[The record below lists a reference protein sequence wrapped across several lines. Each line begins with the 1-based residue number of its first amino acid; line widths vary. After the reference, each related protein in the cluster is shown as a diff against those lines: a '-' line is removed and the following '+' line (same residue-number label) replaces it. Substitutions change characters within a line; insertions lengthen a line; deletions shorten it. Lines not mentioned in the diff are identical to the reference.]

1 MHNSDTLQVSF
12 SVSSREQRRAGR
24 RMWRYCAPDLKRR
37 YWLATLL
44 FVVIFAALFYGFN
57 ENVRRV
63 TDFLW
68 DGYEL
73 FQESGQTDETLPEW
87 GRDIWLGNTDAMA
100 GRLQHLKY
108 WLTGLLLLV
117 IFYLRWSYSLTL
129 RALFDPLDGRQ
140 FVLSVSAEGLLMEE
154 AGRTRLFYFWPAVSR
169 VILDKE
175 FLLFYVNRNAAY
187 CIPLDR
193 FADHAA
199 AAAFFQQALQFKEQS

>member
-1 MHNSDTLQVSF
+1 MENHDALQIAF

-24 RMWRYCAPDLKRR
+24 RMWRYRAPDLKRR

-44 FVVIFAALFYGFN
+44 LVVIFAALFYGFS

-63 TDFLW
+63 TNFLW

-117 IFYLRWSYSLTL
+117 IFYLRWNYSLTL
-129 RALFDPLDGRQ
+129 RALLDPPDGRE
-140 FVLSVSAEGLLMEE
+140 LLLAISAEGLLVAE
-154 AGRTRLFYFWPAVSR
+154 AGRTRLF
-169 VILDKE
+169 
-175 FLLFYVNRNAAY
+175 
-187 CIPLDR
+187 
-193 FADHAA
+193 
-199 AAAFFQQALQFKEQS
+199 

>member
-24 RMWRYCAPDLKRR
+24 RMYRYRAPDLKRR

-44 FVVIFAALFYGFN
+44 FVVIFAALFYGFS

-63 TDFLW
+63 THFLGDGCYFLPQGEISDGAAEMW
-68 DGYEL
+68 DNWSAGC
-73 FQESGQTDETLPEW
+73 DAVVDTLWQLP
-87 GRDIWLGNTDAMA
+87 
-100 GRLQHLKY
+100 Y
-108 WLTGLLLLV
+108 WMTGLLLLV
-117 IFYLRWSYSLTL
+117 IFYLRWNYSLTL

-154 AGRTRLFYFWPAVSR
+154 AGRTRLFYFWPTVSR

-175 FLLFYVNRNAAY
+175 FLLFYVNRNVAWF
-187 CIPLDR
+187 IPLDR
-193 FADHAA
+193 FANQAA
-199 AAAFFQQALQFKEQS
+199 AEAFFQQALQFKEQS

>member
-1 MHNSDTLQVSF
+1 MENHDALQIAF

-24 RMWRYCAPDLKRR
+24 RMWRYRTPDLKRR

-44 FVVIFAALFYGFN
+44 FVVIFAALFYGFS

-117 IFYLRWSYSLTL
+117 IFYLRWNYSLTL
-129 RALFDPLDGRQ
+129 RALLDPPDGRE
-140 FVLSVSAEGLLMEE
+140 FLLAISAEGLLVAE
-154 AGRTRLFYFWPAVSR
+154 AGRTRLFYAWPAVSR
-169 VILDKE
+169 VILDAE
-175 FLLFYVNRNAAY
+175 FLLFYVGRNAAY
-187 CIPLDR
+187 FIPLDR

-199 AAAFFQQALQFKEQS
+199 AEAFFQRALQFKEQS